1 MRQRIPPEGLSRL
14 CAETVNHRPVAADN
28 ACMGVRWRPGLG
40 VYARVRRGLAALARR
55 SRLAW
60 TGEEQLTLALAA
72 ARMGTFE
79 WDLRTNRGAMS
90 PELEAIHGLAPGEF
104 DGSAETMVGLVHPS
118 DREEFLAGFARAIA
132 EGGKY
137 ETEFRIVLPTG
148 EVRWRTAV
156 ATIVMGADGAP
167 SRIVGGGQDVTDR
180 RLAEETLAEAQARYR
195 RMVEQLPL
203 VTYVESLD
211 AESALYISPQIE
223 ELAGYTAEEWV
234 ADPNFFGKVLHPD
247 DRDHVLGEFAETH
260 RTGDRFDGEYRIIA
274 KDGRVVWVQDVAVR
288 LRDDAGQPL
297 YSQGYMVD
305 VTARHI
311 AEQALA
317 ESRAQLE
324 QRMRDIEHQALHD
337 ALTDLPNRTLFHD
350 RVDQALRTARRT
362 GGCVC
367 VMLIDLDRFKDVN
380 DTLGHLSGDVLLQEV
395 AGRLRAAVR
404 ESDTVARLGGDE
416 FGVLATGIA
425 TAQDGIILAE
435 KLQQAL
441 AAPVAVGGLA
451 LEVESSIGIALA
463 PDHGSDVETL
473 IRHADVSMYVSKGT
487 HSPAVYCAESDHHS
501 RVRLTLVADLRRA
514 LERKELVVYYQPQAD
529 AATGAVRTMEA
540 LVRWEHPVHGLLPP
554 DQFVPLAEQTGL
566 IRPLTLYMLDA
577 ALHQCAAWR
586 NAGYDVAVAVNITG
600 RDLLD
605 LRFPQE
611 VAEAIARAGTAPEA
625 LELEITESTIMT
637 DAARARS
644 VLVQLSELG
653 VRLAI
658 DDFGSG
664 HSSLGYLK
672 RLPIDVLKIDRS
684 FVMNMADGSD
694 DAVIVRSTI
703 DLGHNLGLEVVAEGV
718 ESQEALAQLMELGCD
733 TVQGYFLGRPQPTD
747 AVEWIVRRLAK
758 RLPPPDASAAASA

>member
-1 MRQRIPPEGLSRL
+1 MGLRFGRRVFVMR
-14 CAETVNHRPVAADN
+14 
-28 ACMGVRWRPGLG
+28 
-40 VYARVRRGLAALARR
+40 ARVRRGLSGVARR

-60 TGEEQLTLALAA
+60 TGEEQLRLALAA

-79 WDLRTNRGAMS
+79 WDLRSHRGTMS

-104 DGSAETMVGLVHPS
+104 DGSAEMLMELVHPD
-118 DREEFLAGFARAIA
+118 DRDVLLSSFAEAAAG
-132 EGGKY
+132 GGSY
-137 ETEFRIVLPTG
+137 ESVFRIVLPSG

-156 ATIVMGADGAP
+156 ATILPGPDGAP
-167 SRIVGGGQDVTDR
+167 SRIVGVGQDVTDR
-180 RLAEETLAEAQARYR
+180 CRAEETLAEAQARYR

-223 ELAGYTAEEWV
+223 ELCGYTAEEWM
-234 ADPNFFGKVLHPD
+234 ADPHFFGKVLHPD
-247 DRDHVLGEFAETH
+247 DRDHVLGEFANTH
-260 RTGDRFDGEYRIIA
+260 MTGDMYDGEYRVVA
-274 KDGRVVWVQDVAVR
+274 RDGRIVWVHDVAVR
-288 LRDDAGQPL
+288 VRDDDGTPL

-305 VTARHI
+305 VTARHA

-324 QRMRDIEHQALHD
+324 QRMREIEHQALHD

-350 RVDQALRTARRT
+350 RVEQALRTARRT
-362 GGCVC
+362 GGGVC
-367 VMLIDLDRFKDVN
+367 VMLIDLDRFKEVN
-380 DTLGHLSGDVLLQEV
+380 DTLGHASGDVLLQEV
-395 AGRLRAAVR
+395 ARRLRAPVR
-404 ESDTVARLGGDE
+404 ECDTVARLGGDE
-416 FGVLATGIA
+416 FGVLAAGIA
-425 TAQDGIILAE
+425 SPADALVLAE
-435 KLQQAL
+435 KLREAL
-441 AAPVAVGGLA
+441 AESIAVAGLA

-463 PDHGSDVETL
+463 PDHGLDVETL
-473 IRHADVSMYVSKGT
+473 IRHADVAMYVSKVT
-487 HSPAVYCAESDHHS
+487 HNPALYSPETDHHS

-514 LERKELVVYYQPQAD
+514 LEREELVVYYQPQAC
-529 AATGAVRTMEA
+529 ATTGAVRTMEA
-540 LVRWEHPVHGLLPP
+540 LVRWEHPVHGLLTP
-554 DQFVPLAEQTGL
+554 DQFVPVAEQTGL

-577 ALHQCAAWR
+577 ALRQCAEWR
-586 NAGYDVAVAVNITG
+586 RSGYDVAVAVNITG

-605 LRFPQE
+605 LRFPEQ
-611 VAEAIARAGTAPEA
+611 VAAAIAHAGVEAEA
-625 LELEITESTIMT
+625 LELEITESTIMA

-703 DLGHNLGLEVVAEGV
+703 DLGHNLGLQVVAEGV
-718 ESQEALAQLMELGCD
+718 ETQEALAQLMELGCD
-733 TVQGYFLGRPQPTD
+733 SVQGYFLGRPQPTD
-747 AVEWIVRRLAK
+747 AVEWMVRRLAR
-758 RLPPPDASAAASA
+758 RLPPGDVSATA

>member
-1 MRQRIPPEGLSRL
+1 MGLRWWRRDFS
-14 CAETVNHRPVAADN
+14 
-28 ACMGVRWRPGLG
+28 VR
-40 VYARVRRGLAALARR
+40 ARVRRGLSALAHR
-55 SRLAW
+55 SRLVW
-60 TGEEQLTLALAA
+60 TGEEQLRLALAA

-79 WDLRTNRGAMS
+79 WDLRTHRGTMS
-90 PELEAIHGLAPGEF
+90 PELEAIHGLGPGTF
-104 DGSAETMVGLVHPS
+104 DGSTEMLMALVHPA
-118 DREEFLAGFARAIA
+118 DREILLSSFAEAA
-132 EGGKY
+132 ASGGSY
-137 ETEFRIVLPTG
+137 ESEFRIVLPTG

-156 ATIVMGADGAP
+156 ATILPGADGAP
-167 SRIVGGGQDVTDR
+167 ARIVGVGQDVTDR
-180 RLAEETLAEAQARYR
+180 RLAEDTLAEAQARYR

-211 AESALYISPQIE
+211 AESALYISPQIFK
-223 ELAGYTAEEWV
+223 LAGYTAEEWM

-247 DRDHVLGEFAETH
+247 DREHVLGEFAHTH
-260 RTGDRFDGEYRIIA
+260 TTGDMFDGEYRIVA
-274 KDGRVVWVQDVAVR
+274 KDGRIVWVHDVAVR
-288 LRDDAGQPL
+288 VRDEDGNPL
-297 YSQGYMVD
+297 HSQGYMVD
-305 VTARHI
+305 VTARHA

-324 QRMRDIEHQALHD
+324 QRMREIEHQALHD

-350 RVDQALRTARRT
+350 RVEQALRAARRT
-362 GGCVC
+362 GGGVC
-367 VMLIDLDRFKDVN
+367 MMLIDLDRFKEVN
-380 DTLGHLSGDVLLQEV
+380 DTLGHASGDVLLQEV
-395 AGRLRAAVR
+395 ARRLRAPVR

-425 TAQDGIILAE
+425 TPTEAIVLAE
-435 KLQQAL
+435 KLREAL
-441 AAPVAVGGLA
+441 AEPIAVGGLA
-451 LEVESSIGIALA
+451 LEVESSIGIAIA
-463 PDHGSDVETL
+463 PEHGLDVETL
-473 IRHADVSMYVSKGT
+473 VRHADVSMYVSKRT
-487 HSPAVYCAESDHHS
+487 HSPAVYSPETDHHS

-514 LERKELVVYYQPQAD
+514 LERAELVVYYQPQAC
-529 AATGAVRTMEA
+529 ATTGVVRTMEA
-540 LVRWEHPVHGLLPP
+540 LVRWEHPVHGLLTP
-554 DQFVPLAEQTGL
+554 DQFVPVAEQTGL

-577 ALHQCAAWR
+577 ALRQCAAWR
-586 NAGYDVAVAVNITG
+586 RAGYDLAVAVNVTG

-605 LRFPQE
+605 LHFPDQ
-611 VAEAIARAGTAPEA
+611 VATAIARAGVAPDA

-718 ESQEALAQLMELGCD
+718 ETEEALAQLTQLGCD
-733 TVQGYFLGRPQPTD
+733 SVQGYFRGRPQPTD
-747 AVEWIVRRLAK
+747 AVEWLVRRLAR
-758 RLPPPDASAAASA
+758 RLPPGDVSATG

>member
-1 MRQRIPPEGLSRL
+1 MGLRWW
-14 CAETVNHRPVAADN
+14 RRDF
-28 ACMGVRWRPGLG
+28 GVR
-40 VYARVRRGLAALARR
+40 ARVRRGLSGLARR

-60 TGEEQLTLALAA
+60 TGEEQLRLALAA

-79 WDLRTNRGAMS
+79 WDLRTHRGTMS
-90 PELEAIHGLAPGEF
+90 PELEAIHGLAPGTF
-104 DGSAETMVGLVHPS
+104 DGSAEMLMELVHPD
-118 DREEFLAGFARAIA
+118 DREVLLSSFAEAAAG
-132 EGGKY
+132 GGSY
-137 ETEFRIVLPTG
+137 ESVFRIVLPSG

-156 ATIVMGADGAP
+156 ATIVTGADGAP
-167 SRIVGGGQDVTDR
+167 ARIVGVGQDVTDR
-180 RLAEETLAEAQARYR
+180 RIAEETLAEAQARYR

-223 ELAGYTAEEWV
+223 ELCGYTAEEWM
-234 ADPNFFGKVLHPD
+234 ADPHFFGKVLHPD
-247 DRDHVLGEFAETH
+247 DREQVLGEFANTH
-260 RTGDRFDGEYRIIA
+260 MTGDMYDGEYRIVA
-274 KDGRVVWVQDVAVR
+274 RDGRIVWVHDVAVR
-288 LRDDAGQPL
+288 VRDDDGDPL

-305 VTARHI
+305 VTARHA

-337 ALTDLPNRTLFHD
+337 ALTALPNRTLFHD
-350 RVDQALRTARRT
+350 RVEQALRAARRA
-362 GGCVC
+362 GGGVC
-367 VMLIDLDRFKDVN
+367 VMLIDLDRFKEVN
-380 DTLGHLSGDVLLQEV
+380 DTLGHASGDVLLQEV
-395 AGRLRAAVR
+395 ARRLRAAVR
-404 ESDTVARLGGDE
+404 ECDTVARLGGDE
-416 FGVLATGIA
+416 FGVLATGISTPTEA
-425 TAQDGIILAE
+425 IVLAE
-435 KLQQAL
+435 KLREAL
-441 AAPVAVGGLA
+441 TEPIAVGGLA
-451 LEVESSIGIALA
+451 LEVESSIGIAIA
-463 PDHGSDVETL
+463 PEHGLDVETL
-473 IRHADVSMYVSKGT
+473 IRHADVSMYVSKRT
-487 HSPAVYCAESDHHS
+487 HSPAVYSPETDHHS

-514 LERKELVVYYQPQAD
+514 LEREELVVYYQPQAC
-529 AATGAVRTMEA
+529 ATTGAVRTMEA
-540 LVRWEHPVHGLLPP
+540 LVRWEHPVHGLLTP
-554 DQFVPLAEQTGL
+554 DQFVPVAEQTGL

-577 ALHQCAAWR
+577 ALRQCAAWR
-586 NAGYDVAVAVNITG
+586 TAGYDLAVAVNVTG

-605 LRFPQE
+605 LHFPDQ
-611 VAEAIARAGTAPEA
+611 VAAAIARAGVAPEA

-703 DLGHNLGLEVVAEGV
+703 DLGHNLGLQVVAEGV
-718 ESQEALAQLMELGCD
+718 ETEQALARLMELGCD
-733 TVQGYFLGRPQPTD
+733 SVQGYFLGRPQPTD
-747 AVEWIVRRLAK
+747 AVEWIVRRLAR
-758 RLPPPDASAAASA
+758 RLPPGDVSATA

>member
-1 MRQRIPPEGLSRL
+1 
-14 CAETVNHRPVAADN
+14 
-28 ACMGVRWRPGLG
+28 MGMRWRPGLG
-40 VYARVRRGLAALARR
+40 VSARVRRGLAALARR

-60 TGEEQLTLALAA
+60 TGEEQLRLALAA

-90 PELEAIHGLAPGEF
+90 AELEAIHGLAPGEF
-104 DGSAETMVGLVHPS
+104 DGSREMMMELLHPD

-132 EGGKY
+132 EGGRY
-137 ETEFRIVLPTG
+137 VTEFRIVLPSG
-148 EVRWRTAV
+148 AVRWRTAV
-156 ATIVMGADGAP
+156 ATILTDADGTP
-167 SRIVGGGQDVTDR
+167 SRIVGVGQDVTDR
-180 RLAEETLAEAQARYR
+180 RMAEDTLAEAQARYQ

-234 ADPNFFGKVLHPD
+234 ADPHFFGKVLHPD
-247 DRDHVLGEFAETH
+247 DRDHVLGEFAHTH
-260 RTGDRFDGEYRIIA
+260 MTGDMYDGEYRLIA
-274 KDGRVVWVQDVAVR
+274 KDSRIVWVNDVAVR
-288 LRDDAGQPL
+288 VRDEAGDPL

-324 QRMRDIEHQALHD
+324 QRMREIEHQALHD
-337 ALTDLPNRTLFHD
+337 ALTGLPNRTLFHD
-350 RVDQALRTARRT
+350 RVDQALRAARRT
-362 GGCVC
+362 GGAVC

-395 AGRLRAAVR
+395 ARRLRTPVR

-425 TAQDGIILAE
+425 TAQDAIVLAE
-435 KLQQAL
+435 KLREAL
-441 AAPVAVGGLA
+441 AAPIAVGGLA

-473 IRHADVSMYVSKGT
+473 IRHADVSMYVSKRT
-487 HSPAVYCAESDHHS
+487 HSPAVYCPETDHHS

-529 AATGAVRTMEA
+529 AATGVVRTMEA

-586 NAGYDVAVAVNITG
+586 NAGYDVAVAVNVTG

-605 LRFPQE
+605 LRFPEE

-644 VLVQLSELG
+644 VLVELSELG

-684 FVMNMADGSD
+684 FVMNMAEESD

-718 ESQEALAQLMELGCD
+718 ETEEALAWLTELGCD
-733 TVQGYFLGRPQPTD
+733 SVQGYFLGRPQPTE

-758 RLPPPDASAAASA
+758 KLPPGDVSATG

>member
-1 MRQRIPPEGLSRL
+1 MGLRFGRRRFAMR
-14 CAETVNHRPVAADN
+14 
-28 ACMGVRWRPGLG
+28 
-40 VYARVRRGLAALARR
+40 ARVRRGLSGVARR

-60 TGEEQLTLALAA
+60 TGEEQLRLALAA

-79 WDLRTNRGAMS
+79 WDLRSHRGTMS

-104 DGSAETMVGLVHPS
+104 DGSAEMLMELVHPD
-118 DREEFLAGFARAIA
+118 DRDVLLSSFAEAAAG
-132 EGGKY
+132 GGTY
-137 ETEFRIVLPTG
+137 ESVFRIVLPSG

-156 ATIVMGADGAP
+156 ATILTGADGMP
-167 SRIVGGGQDVTDR
+167 SRIVGVGQDVTDR
-180 RLAEETLAEAQARYR
+180 CRAEETLAEAQARYR

-223 ELAGYTAEEWV
+223 ELCGYTAEEWM
-234 ADPNFFGKVLHPD
+234 ADPQFFGKVLHPD
-247 DRDHVLGEFAETH
+247 DRDHVLGEFANTH
-260 RTGDRFDGEYRIIA
+260 MTGDMYDGEYRVVA
-274 KDGRVVWVQDVAVR
+274 KDGRTVWVHDVAVR
-288 LRDDAGQPL
+288 VRDDDGNPL

-305 VTARHI
+305 VTARHA

-324 QRMRDIEHQALHD
+324 QRMREIEHQALHD

-350 RVDQALRTARRT
+350 RVEQALRTARRT
-362 GGCVC
+362 GGGVC
-367 VMLIDLDRFKDVN
+367 VMLIDLDRFKEVN
-380 DTLGHLSGDVLLQEV
+380 DTLGHASGDVLLQEV
-395 AGRLRAAVR
+395 ARRLRAPVR
-404 ESDTVARLGGDE
+404 ECDTVARLGGDE
-416 FGVLATGIA
+416 FGVLAAGIA
-425 TAQDGIILAE
+425 TPADAIVLAE
-435 KLQQAL
+435 KLREAL
-441 AAPVAVGGLA
+441 TEPIAVAGLA

-463 PDHGSDVETL
+463 PDHGLDVETL
-473 IRHADVSMYVSKGT
+473 IRHADVAMYVSKAT
-487 HSPAVYCAESDHHS
+487 HNPALYSPETDRHS

-514 LERKELVVYYQPQAD
+514 LEREELVVYYQPQAC
-529 AATGAVRTMEA
+529 ATTGAVRTMEA
-540 LVRWEHPVHGLLPP
+540 LVRWEHPVHGLLTP
-554 DQFVPLAEQTGL
+554 DQFVPVAEQTGL

-577 ALHQCAAWR
+577 ALRQCAEWR
-586 NAGYDVAVAVNITG
+586 RSGYDVAVAVNVTG

-605 LRFPQE
+605 LRFPEQ
-611 VAEAIARAGTAPEA
+611 VAAAIARAGVAAEA
-625 LELEITESTIMT
+625 LELEITESTIMA

-694 DAVIVRSTI
+694 DVVIVRSTI
-703 DLGHNLGLEVVAEGV
+703 DLGHNLGLQVVAEGV
-718 ESQEALAQLMELGCD
+718 ETQEALAQLMEFGCD
-733 TVQGYFLGRPQPTD
+733 SVQGYFLSRPQPTD
-747 AVEWIVRRLAK
+747 AVEWIVRRLAR
-758 RLPPPDASAAASA
+758 RLPPGDVSATG

>member
-1 MRQRIPPEGLSRL
+1 
-14 CAETVNHRPVAADN
+14 
-28 ACMGVRWRPGLG
+28 
-40 VYARVRRGLAALARR
+40 VRRGLSSLARR

-60 TGEEQLTLALAA
+60 TGEEQLRLAMAA
-72 ARMGTFE
+72 SRMGTFE
-79 WDLRTNRGAMS
+79 WDMKTHRGRFSA
-90 PELEAIHGLAPGEF
+90 ELEAIHGLAPGEF
-104 DGSAETMVGLVHPS
+104 EGSSEALFELVHPD
-118 DREEFLAGFARAIA
+118 DRQMLLESFTEAAAS
-132 EGGKY
+132 GGESY
-137 ETEFRIVLPTG
+137 ESEFRIVLPTG

-156 ATIVMGADGAP
+156 ATILTDADGTP
-167 SRIVGGGQDVTDR
+167 SRIVGVGQDVTDR
-180 RLAEETLAEAQARYR
+180 RVAEDTLAEARTRFQ

-203 VTYVESLD
+203 VTYVETFD
-211 AESALYISPQIE
+211 AGSAVYISPQIE
-223 ELAGYTAEEWV
+223 ELAGYTAEEWI

-247 DRDHVLGEFAETH
+247 DRDRVLGEFVHTH
-260 RTGDRFDGEYRIIA
+260 MTGDMYDGEYRLIA
-274 KDGRVVWVQDVAVR
+274 KDGRIVWVNDVAVR
-288 LRDDAGQPL
+288 VRDEAGNPL

-305 VTARHI
+305 VTARRA

-324 QRMRDIEHQALHD
+324 QRMGEIEHQALHD
-337 ALTDLPNRTLFHD
+337 ALTGLPNRTLFHD
-350 RVDQALRTARRT
+350 RVEQSLRAARRA
-362 GGCVC
+362 GGGVC
-367 VMLIDLDRFKDVN
+367 VMLIDLDRFKEVN
-380 DTLGHLSGDVLLQEV
+380 DTLGHLSGDALLREV
-395 AGRLRAAVR
+395 AQRLQAPVR

-425 TAQDGIILAE
+425 TANDALVLAE
-435 KLQQAL
+435 KLSEAL
-441 AAPVAVGGLA
+441 AAPIAVGGLA

-473 IRHADVSMYVSKGT
+473 IRHADVSMYQSKRT
-487 HSPAVYCAESDHHS
+487 HSPAVYCPETDHHS
-501 RVRLTLVADLRRA
+501 RMRLTLVADLRRA
-514 LERKELVVYYQPQAD
+514 LEHKELVVYYQPQAS
-529 AATGAVRTMEA
+529 AVTGAVRTMEA
-540 LVRWEHPVHGLLPP
+540 LVRWEHPVHGLLSP

-566 IRPLTLYMLDA
+566 IRPLTLYVLKA
-577 ALHQCAAWR
+577 ALGQCAAWR
-586 NAGYDVAVAVNITG
+586 NAGFDVAVAVNITG

-605 LRFPQE
+605 LRFPQQ
-611 VAEAIARAGTAPEA
+611 VADAIAQAGVAPEA

-703 DLGHNLGLEVVAEGV
+703 ELGHNLGLEVVAEGV
-718 ESQEALAQLMELGCD
+718 ETEPTRMRLAALGCD
-733 TVQGYFLGRPQPTD
+733 TIQGYLIGRP
-747 AVEWIVRRLAK
+747 A
-758 RLPPPDASAAASA
+758 LPEDVGLDDDVAAAV

>member
-1 MRQRIPPEGLSRL
+1 M
-14 CAETVNHRPVAADN
+14 
-28 ACMGVRWRPGLG
+28 
-40 VYARVRRGLAALARR
+40 
-55 SRLAW
+55 
-60 TGEEQLTLALAA
+60 
-72 ARMGTFE
+72 
-79 WDLRTNRGAMS
+79 
-90 PELEAIHGLAPGEF
+90 
-104 DGSAETMVGLVHPS
+104 
-118 DREEFLAGFARAIA
+118 
-132 EGGKY
+132 
-137 ETEFRIVLPTG
+137 
-148 EVRWRTAV
+148 RWRTAV
-156 ATIVMGADGAP
+156 ATIQADADGTP
-167 SRIVGGGQDVTDR
+167 SRIVGVGQDVTDR
-180 RLAEETLAEAQARYR
+180 RAAEDTLAEARARYQ

-234 ADPNFFGKVLHPD
+234 ADPHFFGKVLHPD
-247 DRDHVLGEFAETH
+247 DRDDVLGQFAHTH
-260 RTGDRFDGEYRIIA
+260 MTGDMYDGEYRLIA
-274 KDGRVVWVQDVAVR
+274 KDGRIVWVNDVAVR
-288 LRDDAGQPL
+288 IRDDAGTPL

-317 ESRAQLE
+317 ESRGQLE
-324 QRMRDIEHQALHD
+324 QRMREIEHQALHD
-337 ALTDLPNRTLFHD
+337 ALTGLPNRTLFHD
-350 RVDQALRTARRT
+350 RVDQALRAARRT
-362 GGCVC
+362 GGAVC

-395 AGRLRAAVR
+395 ARRLRAPVR

-416 FGVLATGIA
+416 FGVLATGVA
-425 TAQDGIILAE
+425 TAHDAVVLAE
-435 KLQQAL
+435 KLREAL
-441 AAPVAVGGLA
+441 AAPIAVGGLA

-463 PDHGSDVETL
+463 PDHGADVETL
-473 IRHADVSMYVSKGT
+473 VRHADVSMYVSKRT
-487 HSPAVYCAESDHHS
+487 HSPAVYCPETDHHS

-514 LERKELVVYYQPQAD
+514 LERKELAVYYQPQAN
-529 AATGAVRTMEA
+529 AATGIVRTMEA

-566 IRPLTLYMLDA
+566 IRPLTLYMVDA

-586 NAGYDVAVAVNITG
+586 NAGYDVAVAVNVTG

-605 LRFPQE
+605 LRFPEE
-611 VAEAIARAGTAPEA
+611 VAEAIARAGTAPDA

-637 DAARARS
+637 DAARART
-644 VLVQLSELG
+644 VLLQLSELG

-684 FVMNMADGSD
+684 FVMNMADDSD

-718 ESQEALAQLMELGCD
+718 ETQEALARLTELGCD

-747 AVEWIVRRLAK
+747 AVEWIVRRLAR
-758 RLPPPDASAAASA
+758 RLPPGDVSATG

>member
-1 MRQRIPPEGLSRL
+1 MCARQP
-14 CAETVNHRPVAADN
+14 VNQRPLPADN
-28 ACMGVRWRPGLG
+28 ADMGVRWQLKFG
-40 VYARVRRGLAALARR
+40 VRARVRRGLSGLARR

-60 TGEEQLTLALAA
+60 TGEEQLSLAMAA

-79 WDLRTNRGAMS
+79 WDLRTNRGEMS

-104 DGSAETMVGLVHPS
+104 DGSRDMMIELVHPD
-118 DREEFLAGFARAIA
+118 DREEFLAGFARATA
-132 EGGKY
+132 EGGRY
-137 ETEFRIVLPTG
+137 ETEFRIVLPSG

-156 ATIVMGADGAP
+156 ATILNDADGTP
-167 SRIVGGGQDVTDR
+167 WRIVGVGQDVTDR
-180 RLAEETLAEAQARYR
+180 RVAEETLAEARARYQ

-223 ELAGYTAEEWV
+223 ELAGYTAEEWM

-247 DRDHVLGEFAETH
+247 DRDHVLGEFAEMH
-260 RTGDRFDGEYRIIA
+260 RTGDMFDGEYRVLA
-274 KDGRVVWVQDVAVR
+274 RDGRVVWVHDVAVR
-288 LRDDAGQPL
+288 VRDEAGNPL

-305 VTARHI
+305 VTARHA

-337 ALTDLPNRTLFHD
+337 ALTGLPNRTLFHD
-350 RVDQALRTARRT
+350 RVEQALRAARRA
-362 GGCVC
+362 GGGVC
-367 VMLIDLDRFKDVN
+367 VMLIDLDRFKEVN
-380 DTLGHLSGDVLLQEV
+380 DTLGHMSGDVLLREV
-395 AGRLRAAVR
+395 AQRLRTPVR

-425 TAQDGIILAE
+425 TQTDALVLAE
-435 KLQQAL
+435 KLREAL
-441 AAPVAVGGLA
+441 SAPIIVGGLA

-463 PDHGSDVETL
+463 PDHGADVDTL
-473 IRHADVSMYVSKGT
+473 IRHADVSMYESKKT
-487 HSPAVYCAESDHHS
+487 HSPAVYCPETDHHS

-514 LERKELVVYYQPQAD
+514 LERKELVVYYQPQAS
-529 AATGAVRTMEA
+529 AVTGAVRTMEA

-566 IRPLTLYMLDA
+566 IRPLTLYMLNA
-577 ALHQCAAWR
+577 ALRQCAAWR
-586 NAGYDVAVAVNITG
+586 GAGYDVAVAVNVTG

-605 LRFPQE
+605 LRFPEQ
-611 VAEAIARAGTAPEA
+611 VAEAIAKAGVAPEA

-684 FVMNMADGSD
+684 FVINMADGTD

-718 ESQEALAQLMELGCD
+718 ESEQALTRLTELGCD
-733 TVQGYFLGRPQPTD
+733 TLQGYFLGRPQPTE

-758 RLPPPDASAAASA
+758 KLPPGDISATA

>member
-1 MRQRIPPEGLSRL
+1 MGLRFGRRAFVMR
-14 CAETVNHRPVAADN
+14 
-28 ACMGVRWRPGLG
+28 
-40 VYARVRRGLAALARR
+40 ARVRRGLSGVARR

-60 TGEEQLTLALAA
+60 TGEEQLRLALAA

-79 WDLRTNRGAMS
+79 WDLRSHRGTMS

-104 DGSAETMVGLVHPS
+104 DGSAEMLMELVHPD
-118 DREEFLAGFARAIA
+118 DRDVLLSSFAEAA
-132 EGGKY
+132 ADGGSY
-137 ETEFRIVLPTG
+137 ESVFRIVLPSG

-156 ATIVMGADGAP
+156 ATILPGPDGAP
-167 SRIVGGGQDVTDR
+167 SRIVGVGQDVTDR
-180 RLAEETLAEAQARYR
+180 CRAEETLAEAQARYR

-223 ELAGYTAEEWV
+223 ELCGYTAEEWM
-234 ADPNFFGKVLHPD
+234 ADPHFFGKVLHPD
-247 DRDHVLGEFAETH
+247 DRDHVLGEFANTH
-260 RTGDRFDGEYRIIA
+260 MTGDMYDGEYRVVA
-274 KDGRVVWVQDVAVR
+274 RDGRIVWVHDVAVR
-288 LRDDAGQPL
+288 VRDDDGTPL

-305 VTARHI
+305 VTARHA

-324 QRMRDIEHQALHD
+324 QRMREIEHQALHD

-350 RVDQALRTARRT
+350 RVEQALRTARRT
-362 GGCVC
+362 GGGVC
-367 VMLIDLDRFKDVN
+367 VMLIDLDRFKEVN
-380 DTLGHLSGDVLLQEV
+380 DTLGHASGDVLLQEV
-395 AGRLRAAVR
+395 ARRLRAPVR
-404 ESDTVARLGGDE
+404 ECDTVARLGGDE
-416 FGVLATGIA
+416 FGVLAAGIA
-425 TAQDGIILAE
+425 SPADALVLAE
-435 KLQQAL
+435 KLREAL
-441 AAPVAVGGLA
+441 AESIAVAGLA

-463 PDHGSDVETL
+463 PDHGLDVETL
-473 IRHADVSMYVSKGT
+473 IRHADVAMYVSKVT
-487 HSPAVYCAESDHHS
+487 HNPALYSPETDHHS

-514 LERKELVVYYQPQAD
+514 LEREELVVYYQPQAC
-529 AATGAVRTMEA
+529 ATTGAVRTMEA
-540 LVRWEHPVHGLLPP
+540 LVRWEHPVHGLLTP
-554 DQFVPLAEQTGL
+554 DQFVPVAEQTGL

-577 ALHQCAAWR
+577 ALRQCAEWR
-586 NAGYDVAVAVNITG
+586 RSGYDVAVAVNITG

-605 LRFPQE
+605 LRFPEQ
-611 VAEAIARAGTAPEA
+611 VAAAIAHAGVEAEA
-625 LELEITESTIMT
+625 LELEITESTIMA

-703 DLGHNLGLEVVAEGV
+703 DLGHNLGLQVVAEGV
-718 ESQEALAQLMELGCD
+718 ETQEALAQLMELGCD
-733 TVQGYFLGRPQPTD
+733 SVQGYFLGRPQPTD
-747 AVEWIVRRLAK
+747 AVEWMVRRLAR
-758 RLPPPDASAAASA
+758 RLPPGDVSATA

>member
-1 MRQRIPPEGLSRL
+1 
-14 CAETVNHRPVAADN
+14 
-28 ACMGVRWRPGLG
+28 MGVRWRPSLG
-40 VYARVRRGLAALARR
+40 VGTRVRRGLSGLARR

-60 TGEEQLTLALAA
+60 TGEEQLRLAMAA
-72 ARMGTFE
+72 SRMGTFE
-79 WDLRTNRGAMS
+79 WDLKTHRGRFS
-90 PELEAIHGLAPGEF
+90 PELEAIHGLTPGEF
-104 DGSAETMVGLVHPS
+104 GGSREALLDLVHPD
-118 DREEFLAGFARAIA
+118 DRESFLEDFAAAAAR
-132 EGGKY
+132 GTTY
-137 ETEFRIVLPTG
+137 ESEFRIVLPGG

-156 ATIVMGADGAP
+156 ATILTDADGTP
-167 SRIVGGGQDVTDR
+167 SRIVGVGQDVTDR
-180 RLAEETLAEAQARYR
+180 RVAEDTLAEAQARYQ

-223 ELAGYTAEEWV
+223 ELAGYTAEEWM
-234 ADPNFFGKVLHPD
+234 ADPHFFGKVLHPD
-247 DRDHVLGEFAETH
+247 DRDHVLGEFANTH
-260 RTGDRFDGEYRIIA
+260 MTGDMFDGEYRLIA
-274 KDGRVVWVQDVAVR
+274 KDGRIVWVNDVAVR
-288 LRDDAGQPL
+288 VRDEAGNPL

-317 ESRAQLE
+317 ESRGQLE
-324 QRMRDIEHQALHD
+324 QRMREIEHQALHD
-337 ALTDLPNRTLFHD
+337 ALTGLPNRTLFRD

-362 GGCVC
+362 GGAVC

-395 AGRLRAAVR
+395 ARRLRAPVR

-416 FGVLATGIA
+416 FGVLATGVA
-425 TAQDGIILAE
+425 TAEGAIVLAE
-435 KLQQAL
+435 KLREAL
-441 AAPVAVGGLA
+441 AEPIAVGGLA

-463 PDHGSDVETL
+463 PDHGADVETL
-473 IRHADVSMYVSKGT
+473 IRHADVSMYVSKRT
-487 HSPAVYCAESDHHS
+487 HSPAVYCPETDHHS

-586 NAGYDVAVAVNITG
+586 GAGYDVAVAVNVTG

-605 LRFPQE
+605 LRFPEE

-684 FVMNMADGSD
+684 FVINMADGSD

-718 ESQEALAQLMELGCD
+718 ETQEALARLAELGCD
-733 TVQGYFLGRPQPTD
+733 TVQGYFLGRPQPTE
-747 AVEWIVRRLAK
+747 AVEWIVRRLAR
-758 RLPPPDASAAASA
+758 RLPPDSRAASA

>member
-1 MRQRIPPEGLSRL
+1 MGSRWRRKL
-14 CAETVNHRPVAADN
+14 
-28 ACMGVRWRPGLG
+28 GVRT
-40 VYARVRRGLAALARR
+40 RVRRGLSGLARR

-60 TGEEQLTLALAA
+60 TGEEQLRLALAA

-79 WDLRTNRGAMS
+79 WDLRTNRGTMS

-104 DGSAETMVGLVHPS
+104 DGSRDTMVELVHPD
-118 DREEFLAGFARAIA
+118 DREEFLAGFARATA
-132 EGGKY
+132 EGGRY

-156 ATIVMGADGAP
+156 ATIVTGADRSPG
-167 SRIVGGGQDVTDR
+167 RIVGVGQDVTER
-180 RLAEETLAEAQARYR
+180 RAAEETLAEAQARYR

-223 ELAGYTAEEWV
+223 ALCGYTAEEWT
-234 ADPNFFGKVLHPD
+234 ADPHFFGKVLHPA
-247 DRDHVLGEFAETH
+247 DRDHVLGEFANTH
-260 RTGDRFDGEYRIIA
+260 MTGDMYDGEYRILA
-274 KDGRVVWVQDVAVR
+274 KDGRTVWVHDVAVR
-288 LRDDAGQPL
+288 VRDEDGTPL
-297 YSQGYMVD
+297 YSQGYMID
-305 VTARHI
+305 VTARHA

-324 QRMRDIEHQALHD
+324 QRMRQIEHQALHD
-337 ALTDLPNRTLFHD
+337 ALTGLPNRTLFHD
-350 RVDQALRTARRT
+350 RVEQALRTARRT
-362 GGCVC
+362 GGGVC

-380 DTLGHLSGDVLLQEV
+380 DTLGHASGDVLLQEV
-395 AGRLRAAVR
+395 ARRLRAPVR

-425 TAQDGIILAE
+425 TPTDAIVLAE
-435 KLQQAL
+435 KLREAL
-441 AAPVAVGGLA
+441 AAPVSVAGLA
-451 LEVESSIGIALA
+451 LEVESSIGIAIA
-463 PDHGSDVETL
+463 PEHGADVETL

-487 HSPAVYCAESDHHS
+487 HSPAVYSPETDHHS

-514 LERKELVVYYQPQAD
+514 LEREELVVYYQPQAD
-529 AATGAVRTMEA
+529 AATGAVRMMEA
-540 LVRWEHPVHGLLPP
+540 LVRWEHPVHGLLSP

-577 ALHQCAAWR
+577 SLRQCAAWR
-586 NAGYDVAVAVNITG
+586 RGGYDVAVAVNVTG

-605 LRFPQE
+605 LSFPDQ
-611 VAEAIARAGTAPEA
+611 VAGAIERAGVAPEA
-625 LELEITESTIMT
+625 LELEITESTIMA

-684 FVMNMADGSD
+684 FVMNMADESD

-703 DLGHNLGLEVVAEGV
+703 DLGHNLGLQVVAEGV
-718 ESQEALAQLMELGCD
+718 ETEEALARLTALGCD
-733 TVQGYFLGRPQPTD
+733 AVQGYFLGRPQPTD
-747 AVEWIVRRLAK
+747 AVEWIVRRMAR
-758 RLPPPDASAAASA
+758 RLPPDHISKTA

>member
-1 MRQRIPPEGLSRL
+1 MR
-14 CAETVNHRPVAADN
+14 
-28 ACMGVRWRPGLG
+28 
-40 VYARVRRGLAALARR
+40 ARVRRGLSGLARR
-55 SRLAW
+55 SRLVW
-60 TGEEQLTLALAA
+60 TGEEQLRLALAA

-79 WDLRTNRGAMS
+79 WDLRTHRGTMS
-90 PELEAIHGLAPGEF
+90 PELEAIHGLQPGTF
-104 DGSAETMVGLVHPS
+104 DGSTEMLMALVHPA
-118 DREEFLAGFARAIA
+118 DREILLSSFAEAA
-132 EGGKY
+132 ASGGSY
-137 ETEFRIVLPTG
+137 ESEFRIVLPTG

-156 ATIVMGADGAP
+156 ATILPGADGAP
-167 SRIVGGGQDVTDR
+167 ARIVGVGQDVTDR
-180 RLAEETLAEAQARYR
+180 RLAEDTLAEAQARYR

-211 AESALYISPQIE
+211 AESALYISPQIF
-223 ELAGYTAEEWV
+223 ELAGYTAEEWM

-247 DRDHVLGEFAETH
+247 DREHVLGEFAHTH
-260 RTGDRFDGEYRIIA
+260 MTGDMFDGEYRIVA
-274 KDGRVVWVQDVAVR
+274 KDGRIVWVHDVAVR
-288 LRDDAGQPL
+288 VRDEDGNPL

-305 VTARHI
+305 VTARHA

-324 QRMRDIEHQALHD
+324 QRMREIEHQALHD

-350 RVDQALRTARRT
+350 RVEQALRAARRT
-362 GGCVC
+362 GGGVC
-367 VMLIDLDRFKDVN
+367 VMLIDLDRFKEVN
-380 DTLGHLSGDVLLQEV
+380 DTLGHASGDVLLQEV
-395 AGRLRAAVR
+395 ARRLRAPVR

-425 TAQDGIILAE
+425 TPTEAIVLAE
-435 KLQQAL
+435 KLREAL
-441 AAPVAVGGLA
+441 AEPIAVGGLA
-451 LEVESSIGIALA
+451 LEVESSIGIAIA
-463 PDHGSDVETL
+463 PEHGLDVDTL
-473 IRHADVSMYVSKGT
+473 IRHADVSMYVSKRT
-487 HSPAVYCAESDHHS
+487 HSPAVYSPETDHHS

-514 LERKELVVYYQPQAD
+514 LERAELVVYYQPQAC
-529 AATGAVRTMEA
+529 ATTGVVRTMEA
-540 LVRWEHPVHGLLPP
+540 LVRWEHPVHGLLTP
-554 DQFVPLAEQTGL
+554 DQFVPVAEQTGL

-577 ALHQCAAWR
+577 ALRQCAAWR
-586 NAGYDVAVAVNITG
+586 REGYDLAVAVNVTG

-605 LRFPQE
+605 LHFPDQ
-611 VAEAIARAGTAPEA
+611 VAAAIARAGVAPDA

-718 ESQEALAQLMELGCD
+718 ETEEALAQLTQLGCD
-733 TVQGYFLGRPQPTD
+733 SVQGYFLGRPQPTD
-747 AVEWIVRRLAK
+747 AVEWLVRRLAR
-758 RLPPPDASAAASA
+758 RLPPGDVSATG

>member
-1 MRQRIPPEGLSRL
+1 MGLR
-14 CAETVNHRPVAADN
+14 
-28 ACMGVRWRPGLG
+28 RWRREYA
-40 VYARVRRGLAALARR
+40 VRARVRRGLSGLARR

-60 TGEEQLTLALAA
+60 TGEEQLRLALAA

-79 WDLRTNRGAMS
+79 WDLRTHRGTMS
-90 PELEAIHGLAPGEF
+90 PELEAIHGLVPGTF
-104 DGSAETMVGLVHPS
+104 NGSAQMLMELVHPD
-118 DREEFLAGFARAIA
+118 DREILLSSFAEAAAG
-132 EGGKY
+132 GGSY
-137 ETEFRIVLPTG
+137 ESEFRIVTPTG

-156 ATIVMGADGAP
+156 ATILTGADGAP
-167 SRIVGGGQDVTDR
+167 ARIVGVGQDVTDR
-180 RLAEETLAEAQARYR
+180 RIAEETLAEAQARYR

-223 ELAGYTAEEWV
+223 GLCGYTAEEWM
-234 ADPNFFGKVLHPD
+234 ADPHFFGKVLHPD
-247 DRDHVLGEFAETH
+247 DREHVLGEFAHTH
-260 RTGDRFDGEYRIIA
+260 MTGDLFDGEYRIVA
-274 KDGRVVWVQDVAVR
+274 KDGRVVWVHDVAVR
-288 LRDDAGQPL
+288 VRDDDGNPL

-305 VTARHI
+305 VTARHA

-324 QRMRDIEHQALHD
+324 QRMREIQHQALHD

-350 RVDQALRTARRT
+350 RVEQALRAARRT
-362 GGCVC
+362 GGGVC
-367 VMLIDLDRFKDVN
+367 VMLIDLDRFKEVN
-380 DTLGHLSGDVLLQEV
+380 DTLGHASGDVLLREV
-395 AGRLRAAVR
+395 ARRLRAPVR

-416 FGVLATGIA
+416 FGVLATGISTPTEA
-425 TAQDGIILAE
+425 IVLAE
-435 KLQQAL
+435 KLSEAL
-441 AAPVAVGGLA
+441 AEPIAVGGLA
-451 LEVESSIGIALA
+451 LEVESSIGIAIA
-463 PDHGSDVETL
+463 PEHGLDVETL
-473 IRHADVSMYVSKGT
+473 IRHADVSMYVSKRT
-487 HSPAVYCAESDHHS
+487 HSPAVYSPETDHHS

-514 LERKELVVYYQPQAD
+514 LEREELVVYYQPQAC
-529 AATGAVRTMEA
+529 ATTGAVRTMEA
-540 LVRWEHPVHGLLPP
+540 LVRWEHPVHGLLMP

-577 ALHQCAAWR
+577 ALRQCAAWR
-586 NAGYDVAVAVNITG
+586 SAGYDLAVAVNVTG

-605 LRFPQE
+605 LHFPEQ
-611 VAEAIARAGTAPEA
+611 VAAAIARAGVAPDA

-684 FVMNMADGSD
+684 FVMNMAEVGD

-703 DLGHNLGLEVVAEGV
+703 DLGHNLGLQVVAEGV
-718 ESQEALAQLMELGCD
+718 ETEQALAQLMELGCD
-733 TVQGYFLGRPQPTD
+733 SVQGYFLGGPQPTD
-747 AVEWIVRRLAK
+747 AVEWIVRRLAR
-758 RLPPPDASAAASA
+758 RLPPGDVSAAG